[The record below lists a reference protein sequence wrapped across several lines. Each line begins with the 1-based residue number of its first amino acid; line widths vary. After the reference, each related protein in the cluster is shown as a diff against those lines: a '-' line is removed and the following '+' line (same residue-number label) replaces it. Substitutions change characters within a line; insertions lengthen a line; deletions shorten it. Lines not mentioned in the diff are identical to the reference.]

1 MPSNLLAS
9 LKASAKETKD
19 NRTVYFGER
28 FESQR
33 RDFGMGYRLQNDL
46 ILASK
51 QGVKALKSGN
61 TEAAK
66 TAESEMLQLW
76 KELDRID
83 VPLDTWWEFSGN
95 AGQEL
100 VEYLGVSALWPYVS
114 GKTDIIGTI
123 PSAQELRMRPPT
135 WLRGLGDVPG
145 EIGKMVL
152 DVLLKGEISK
162 EERVAIRRRLVEVV
176 EQIYEF
182 LDQYETCYPQVI
194 NDSRRK
200 GFRNTFRGMLQNVG
214 FLLEK
219 MKRELLE
226 AIERS

>member
-9 LKASAKETKD
+9 LKASAKETIH
-19 NRTVYFGER
+19 NRTTFFAER

-61 TEAAK
+61 MEAAK
-66 TAESEMLQLW
+66 AAETEMLHLW
-76 KELDRID
+76 QEIDKID

-114 GKTDIIGTI
+114 GKAETPGTI
-123 PSAQELRMRPPT
+123 LSVTELHMRPPT

-162 EERVAIRRRLVEVV
+162 EERIAIRRRLVEVV
-176 EQIYEF
+176 EDIYNF

-226 AIERS
+226 AIER